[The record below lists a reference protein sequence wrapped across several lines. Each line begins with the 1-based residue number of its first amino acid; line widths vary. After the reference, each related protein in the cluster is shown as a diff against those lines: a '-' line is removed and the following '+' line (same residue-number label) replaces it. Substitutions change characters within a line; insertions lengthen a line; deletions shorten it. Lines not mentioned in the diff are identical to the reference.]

1 MGGIVKSAKSVGK
14 GLLEATGLKKA
25 DAQELDPMAY
35 SELYNQ
41 ALDQMRSVGQD
52 PNSKA
57 NRAKIEAALGGM
69 LGELDNNSAAR
80 KANFQEDMARGFQAD
95 AQSLARA
102 KGGTGSLQ
110 QALRPSGAMYDSQAR
125 ARARGL
131 TDLYG
136 QGIQDLSNLQG
147 VQGNIYGQDL
157 NKARGIADL
166 ASGELAARRG
176 ILSGNADARWNA
188 TTQQQKALGGTLQAA
203 GAAFG
208 AMPKGG
214 APGGGQQLGLMAG
227 PGGTGRARIL
237 AGQKEQDQMGSMF

>member
-1 MGGIVKSAKSVGK
+1 MGGIAKAGKS
-14 GLLEATGLKKA
+14 LLEATGLKKA
-25 DAQELDPMAY
+25 NAEQLDPMSY
-35 SELYNQ
+35 SQLYDQ
-41 ALDQMRSVGQD
+41 ALEQLRGIGGSEA
-52 PNSKA
+52 SKA
-57 NRAKIEAALGGM
+57 NRAKIESSLGGM
-69 LGELDNNSAAR
+69 LGELDNNQAAR

-136 QGIQDLSNLQG
+136 QGVQDLSNLQG
-147 VQGNIYGQDL
+147 VQGNIYSQDY

-166 ASGELAARRG
+166 ATSELAARRG
-176 ILSGNADARWNA
+176 ILSGNADNRWNA
-188 TTQQQKALGGTLQAA
+188 TTQQQKALGGTMQAA

-208 AMPKGG
+208 GMPSGGG
-214 APGGGQQLGLMAG
+214 AGGGGSQLGVMAG
-227 PGGTGRARIL
+227 PGGTGRAKIL
-237 AGQKEQDQMGSMF
+237 AGQREQDQMGSMF